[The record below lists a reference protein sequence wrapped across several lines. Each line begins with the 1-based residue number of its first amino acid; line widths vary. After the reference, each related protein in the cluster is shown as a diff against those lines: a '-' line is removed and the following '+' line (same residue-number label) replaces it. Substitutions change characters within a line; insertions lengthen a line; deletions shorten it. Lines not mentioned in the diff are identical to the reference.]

1 MGDTTAA
8 RLRFLGPLAPRSN
21 LDLARLGV
29 IAALIAL
36 IVFGALRYDNFLS
49 PYNVLTFLRYNS
61 MFALIA
67 LGMALVIMTGGIDLS
82 VGGTAAM
89 ASVVAAL
96 LSPYHWAAGLFG
108 GVAAGLTVGLV
119 NGVVITQLRIQPFIA
134 TLAAMLAAYGTGL
147 LLAGNQS
154 VSVSY
159 DTGFTNIG
167 QGDFLS
173 ISVPQSLSRTGMI
186 AFPIPFWIA
195 LATYIVGWIALE
207 RHPIGRRILAIGD
220 GEATAR
226 LMGLRVER
234 TLIGVYA
241 TSGLLAGLAGV
252 ILASQFGAGQ
262 PTEGVGWELFAIA
275 SVVVGGTL
283 LTGGVG
289 SIGATLAGAML
300 LAMVFNIL
308 NFENGLGWIS
318 LSAYWQ
324 SVIRGVFLLV
334 VVILQAKLAGNRD
347 VA

>member
-1 MGDTTAA
+1 MNSLLKALALKSPGDM
-8 RLRFLGPLAPRSN
+8 
-21 LDLARLGV
+21 ARLGV
-29 IAALIAL
+29 ILALFGL
-36 IVFGALRYDNFLS
+36 ILFGALRYENFLS
-49 PYNVLTFLRYNS
+49 QYNILSFLRYNS

-67 LGMALVIMTGGIDLS
+67 LGMAFVIMTGGIDLS

-108 GVAAGLTVGLV
+108 GIAAGLAVGALNGFTVTV
-119 NGVVITQLRIQPFIA
+119 MRIQPFIA
-134 TLAAMLAAYGTGL
+134 TLATMLAAYGTGL

-159 DTGFTNIG
+159 DSGFTAIG
-167 QGDFLS
+167 QDDFL
-173 ISVPQSLSRTGMI
+173 G
-186 AFPIPFWIA
+186 FPIPAWIA
-195 LATYIVGWIALE
+195 LLVYVAGWLVLE
-207 RHPIGRRILAIGD
+207 RLPVGRHVLAIGD
-220 GEATAR
+220 GEATAAF
-226 LMGLRVER
+226 MGLKVRR
-234 TLIGVYA
+234 TLAAVYVG
-241 TSGLLAGLAGV
+241 SGALAGLAGV

-283 LTGGVG
+283 LTGGSG
-289 SIGATLAGAML
+289 SVGATLAGALL

-324 SVIRGVFLLV
+324 SVIRGGFLLIV
-334 VVILQAKLAGNRD
+334 VVLQARLMSRRTGEER
-347 VA
+347 V